1 LLSGLVILIV
11 SLALIVRQAN
21 WAAIAADA
29 KESYLKESLFFRS
42 STLVQLDDMTYTR
55 RLLANHL
62 NSSSSA
68 AGDEEERSSSL
79 ENPSSVKLM
88 KQKNIKV
95 IFPLGDEEE
104 DVPSPNF
111 NPRQY
116 EMQGFSKLVVG

>member
-1 LLSGLVILIV
+1 MILIA

-29 KESYLKESLFFRS
+29 KESYLKESLFLRS
-42 STLVQLDDMTYTR
+42 STLVQLDDITYTR
-55 RLLANHL
+55 RLLVNHL

-68 AGDEEERSSSL
+68 AGDEEERFSSL

-88 KQKNIKV
+88 KQKKIKV
-95 IFPLGDEEE
+95 IFPLEDEEE

-116 EMQGFSKLVVG
+116 EIQGFSKLVVG

>member
-1 LLSGLVILIV
+1 LLSGLVVLIA

-21 WAAIAADA
+21 WAAIAAEA
-29 KESYLKESLFFRS
+29 RESYLKESLFLRG

-55 RLLANHL
+55 RLLVNHL

-79 ENPSSVKLM
+79 DKPSSVKGK
-88 KQKNIKV
+88 KQKKV
-95 IFPLGDEEE
+95 KAIFPHQEEEE

-116 EMQGFSKLVVG
+116 EMQGFSRLVV